1 MMAKAA
7 WPARPDRKARPV
19 SAIVVMPSRLSSAEL
34 DELAYAARCLEG
46 RGFAARL
53 ADRFGR
59 SVEVLGRS
67 LPPALR
73 RLGGRAAERALRAAL
88 AVALKTIDHGAPAKA
103 ARGAHKAAAAASGA
117 LGGAFGLFATA
128 VELPVSTAILMRSI
142 AQIAREEG
150 EDTAEPGGALACLEV
165 FALGGEPGEAA
176 IEGGYFAVRAAL
188 ARSVADS
195 ARHLANRGL
204 AGQGA
209 PLIAR
214 LISQIAARF
223 GLVASEKFAAQAVPI
238 VGAIG
243 GAAVNLAFAEYFQ
256 TLARGHFIVR
266 RLERRHGADAVQFEF
281 QRLRG
286 EATQAA

>member
-1 MMAKAA
+1 VTAL
-7 WPARPDRKARPV
+7 
-19 SAIVVMPSRLSSAEL
+19 VVMPSRLSNAEL
-34 DELAYAARCLEG
+34 EELAFAVNCLG
-46 RGFAARL
+46 GGGFAARL
-53 ADRFGR
+53 AER
-59 SVEVLGRS
+59 LGRGVES
-67 LPPALR
+67 LGRNLPQSLR

-103 ARGAHKAAAAASGA
+103 ARGAHRAAAAASGA
-117 LGGAFGLFATA
+117 IGGAFGPFATA

-150 EDTAEPGGALACLEV
+150 EDTAQPEGAIACLEV

-188 ARSVADS
+188 ARSVAES
-195 ARHLANRGL
+195 ARFL
-204 AGQGA
+204 AGRNLASDGA
-209 PLIAR
+209 PLVAR
-214 LISQIAARF
+214 LIAQIAARF
-223 GLVASEKFAAQAVPI
+223 GVVVGEKFAAQAVPI

-266 RLERRHGADAVQFEF
+266 RLERRHGSEAVQFEF

-286 EATQAA
+286 EAARAA